1 MFIVPGYN
9 KTNCGLYEIVKS
21 FLVTCDILTFSK
33 SNIRMEIFGK
43 KSTEVNVSYPKQRLN
58 NQNKS

>member
-1 MFIVPGYN
+1 MFIVPSCN
-9 KTNCGLYEIVKS
+9 KTTRGLFEIVKS
-21 FLVTCDILTFSK
+21 FLAICDILTFSK

-58 NQNKS
+58 NKNKS